1 MAPANSVAHALLT
14 VAAIAA
20 TGIFIVPYMIYWLTG
35 INLSAFSGF
44 GRSDTDG
51 EEGIPLVGLM
61 RTVEDALAEY
71 NIDTRQCLARTMCNQ
86 YSTRSTTDDTPDRV
100 GRGLLENLAK

>member
-1 MAPANSVAHALLT
+1 M
-14 VAAIAA
+14 
-20 TGIFIVPYMIYWLTG
+20 
-35 INLSAFSGF
+35 
-44 GRSDTDG
+44 
-51 EEGIPLVGLM
+51 GLM
-61 RTVEDALAEY
+61 RSVEDALAEY